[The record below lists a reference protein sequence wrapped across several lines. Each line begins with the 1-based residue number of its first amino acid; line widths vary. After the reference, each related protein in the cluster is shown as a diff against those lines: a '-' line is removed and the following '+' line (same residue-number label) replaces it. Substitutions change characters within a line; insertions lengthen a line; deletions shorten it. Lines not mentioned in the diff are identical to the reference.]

1 MIKKG
6 TCDILNKK
14 RGEIYMSIDK
24 AIENAVASVEMEGFS
39 VDEQSKEWCRKLL
52 NNEISMEQY
61 ISLVKKSVGVA

>member
-1 MIKKG
+1 MKSEV
-6 TCDILNKK
+6 L
-14 RGEIYMSIDK
+14 YMSIDK

-39 VDEQSKEWCRKLL
+39 IDEHSKELCRKLL